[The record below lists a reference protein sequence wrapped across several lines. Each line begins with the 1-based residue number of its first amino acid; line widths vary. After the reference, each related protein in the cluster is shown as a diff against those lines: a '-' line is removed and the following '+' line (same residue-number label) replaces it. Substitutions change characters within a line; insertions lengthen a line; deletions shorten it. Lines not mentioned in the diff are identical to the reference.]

1 MLVFQIGKF
10 CRLGNL
16 INAILN
22 SISANILLYKHNKIS
37 LSDIK
42 NKNNIV
48 LKNFPDYFLF
58 KEYDDNVDN
67 NNIIN
72 VNIFINYYSE
82 IDINTSEHILD
93 VYIKP
98 YIDYNYENIL
108 NIDFD
113 NDLIIHIRS
122 GDIFYK
128 NSSVNK
134 DPNSNIFMWF
144 LQPPYSFYKKIIDEN
159 KYSKIYIISE
169 CYNNPIIEKLI
180 NNYKNIIFVSN
191 DINNDFKI
199 LLNSKNL
206 VVSTSDFVLT
216 SVYLSKQKNVIY
228 CSRPSYLYKVDHKF
242 NVNKYDYSN
251 YYNQSIGSLEE
262 KIELM
267 LNS

>member
-1 MLVFQIGKF
+1 MLVFQIGSF

-16 INAILN
+16 IIAILR
-22 SISANILLYKHNKIS
+22 SISANILHYKHNKIS
-37 LSDIK
+37 LLDIK

-58 KEYDDNVDN
+58 KEYDDNIDN

-72 VNIFINYYSE
+72 INIWIDYYSK
-82 IDINTSEHILD
+82 ININMSDHIVD

-98 YIDYNYENIL
+98 YIDYNYDNIL

-128 NSSVNK
+128 NSGVNK
-134 DPNSNIFMWF
+134 DPNSKIFKWF

-228 CSRPSYLYKVDHKF
+228 CSRLGYLYKVTHKF
-242 NVNKYDYSN
+242 NVIKYDYSK
-251 YYNQSIGSLEE
+251 YYTQPISSFEE

>member
-1 MLVFQIGKF
+1 MHID

-16 INAILN
+16 ILAMLN
-22 SISANILLYKHNKIS
+22 SISCNILEHKHNKIS
-37 LSDIK
+37 LLDIK
-42 NKNNIV
+42 KKNNIV

-58 KEYDDNVDN
+58 EEYN
-67 NNIIN
+67 NNIN
-72 VNIFINYYSE
+72 NDNIII
-82 IDINTSEHILD
+82 IDIWTSYYLRIDSNMSEHIMN

-98 YIDYNYENIL
+98 YIDYNYDNIL

-122 GDIFYK
+122 GDVFDE
-128 NSSVNK
+128 SSRVNENTSSQLFK
-134 DPNSNIFMWF
+134 WF

-159 KYSKIYIISE
+159 NYSKIYIISE

-180 NNYKNIIFVSN
+180 NNYTNAVFVSN
-191 DINNDFKI
+191 DVTNDFKI

-206 VVSTSDFVLT
+206 VVSTSDFALA
-216 SVYLSKQKNVIY
+216 SVYLSNQKNVIY
-228 CSRPSYLYKVDHKF
+228 SSRPNYLYKVNHKF
-242 NVNKYDYSN
+242 NVITYNYSE
-251 YYNQSIGSLEE
+251 YYNKPIGSFQE